1 MFLDSVDRSEIHVTV
16 GGEVCEAIV
25 TEDQAADTYTCFV
38 LKDPLNGANEAKVI
52 VMVGQNLRYEIGTV
66 TYEGET
72 SPSEE
77 GASNT
82 GAIAGSVTSVLVVL
96 SGAVILILVLFVVF
110 KRKTSANETLLANRF
125 THQEMVETKG
135 VFRSSEAGDGAA
147 MDMAREEL
155 KKLIP
160 QRLHI
165 PGSHLRLLDSVG
177 HGEFGEVYKAH
188 LIGLKKQR
196 AVAVKT
202 LRGLFSANDVQQI
215 LQEVVKMKDFKH
227 PHVIPLIGVCLDSGV
242 GVVMPFM
249 ANGSILSYLKK
260 ERGKLLLN
268 EDAEIEQIVPV
279 RKLLMRMCLEIAKGM
294 EYLVEQKFVHRDL
307 AARNCMLDHSGCV
320 KVGDFGLAED
330 IYSTGYVREDNKTV
344 KVPYKWMPPESLED
358 GLFSELSDVWSY
370 GVTCWEIFT
379 VGKTP
384 YPALDPPTLLRM
396 LKEGHHLEHPDNT
409 ACSPEMYSVMKRCW
423 KMAPDERLRFSDLVV
438 RVDKI
443 LQSVAGYV
451 ELSMTL
457 EKLGPGEEEEDW
469 TGYEVMEP
477 GLYEA
482 ETAEEETLIDNPS
495 YGT

>member
-66 TYEGET
+66 TYKSNERET
-72 SPSEE
+72 NPTEETTTVETEE

-177 HGEFGEVYKAH
+177 HGQTLDTPWFAH
-188 LIGLKKQR
+188 
-196 AVAVKT
+196 
-202 LRGLFSANDVQQI
+202 
-215 LQEVVKMKDFKH
+215 
-227 PHVIPLIGVCLDSGV
+227 P
-242 GVVMPFM
+242 
-249 ANGSILSYLKK
+249 
-260 ERGKLLLN
+260 
-268 EDAEIEQIVPV
+268 
-279 RKLLMRMCLEIAKGM
+279 
-294 EYLVEQKFVHRDL
+294 
-307 AARNCMLDHSGCV
+307 CMLHRG
-320 KVGDFGLAED
+320 
-330 IYSTGYVREDNKTV
+330 I
-344 KVPYKWMPPESLED
+344 W
-358 GLFSELSDVWSY
+358 
-370 GVTCWEIFT
+370 
-379 VGKTP
+379 
-384 YPALDPPTLLRM
+384 
-396 LKEGHHLEHPDNT
+396 
-409 ACSPEMYSVMKRCW
+409 
-423 KMAPDERLRFSDLVV
+423 
-438 RVDKI
+438 
-443 LQSVAGYV
+443 
-451 ELSMTL
+451 
-457 EKLGPGEEEEDW
+457 
-469 TGYEVMEP
+469 
-477 GLYEA
+477 
-482 ETAEEETLIDNPS
+482 
-495 YGT
+495 